1 MAARGRLSAVIDWGC
16 LGIGDPAADLIAA
29 WSIFSGESREAFR
42 VAMGVDEATW
52 ARGRGWA
59 LTTAGTLPYYRT
71 TNPPIVARSRH
82 LIEEVLA
89 EHERGA

>member
-1 MAARGRLSAVIDWGC
+1 VIDWGC